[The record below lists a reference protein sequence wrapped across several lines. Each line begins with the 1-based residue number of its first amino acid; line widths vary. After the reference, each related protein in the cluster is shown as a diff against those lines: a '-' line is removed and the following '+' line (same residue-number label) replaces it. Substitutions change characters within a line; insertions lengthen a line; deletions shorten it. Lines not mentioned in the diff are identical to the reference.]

1 MFFIGSYRDNE
12 VSEDHIV
19 HGFLGWLSNFGVP
32 VNSVQLG
39 GLGERDVNLLISE
52 SLGML
57 PRLCQRLS
65 EIVFRKTEGNPFFV
79 QTFLRS
85 LFDQGLLAYS
95 PQERSWVWDTDAI
108 RDETVTPNVIDLLSA
123 KMSHLSQN
131 GQVSMGYSYF
141 ITFT

>member
-39 GLGERDVNLLISE
+39 GLGERDFNLLISE

-57 PRLCQRLS
+57 PRLCQSLS
-65 EIVFRKTEGNPFFV
+65 RIVFRKTEGNPFFV

-85 LFDQGLLAYS
+85 LG
-95 PQERSWVWDTDAI
+95 
-108 RDETVTPNVIDLLSA
+108 
-123 KMSHLSQN
+123 K
-131 GQVSMGYSYF
+131 
-141 ITFT
+141 